1 MDKTRAFEARFRGSN
16 PLGGTKEDVFEQMV
30 RFTLSPQYPWM
41 KELVE
46 MVLKSDRDKIKLT

>member
-16 PLGGTKEDVFEQMV
+16 PLGGTKEDVFEQVV

-46 MVLKSDRDKIKLT
+46 MVLESDCNKIN